1 MPAELDFIA
10 SGMMGFMGRE
20 TTSEERER
28 EREQRKE
35 EAVKTSLEM
44 SRPKNI
50 SYAR

>member
-28 EREQRKE
+28 EQRKE